1 MDGRSGGILL
11 SVALAFSMTD
21 GSSAQDEGRRKPP
34 RQVGPDVI
42 ELDHSDISLPLRD
55 IAPIPPRFQDNEEH
69 PVKKLPHRHP
79 FRPLGSRPDPVIQ
92 TLAPGSLVSTT
103 PGLSFDGVGVPNY
116 GDAPNVVVWPD
127 AYYGTATMYN
137 AAGTAFLGSK
147 LCAYDRNQMITATG
161 TPGGQQCFQLSSTSG
176 GVLPSDWDGATPP
189 PAGAPNYMIA
199 FDDAGLN
206 GLNLWKF
213 HVDWASPGSSSL
225 TGPTKI
231 SGAAF

>member
-1 MDGRSGGILL
+1 MDGRSGGIVL
-11 SVALAFSMTD
+11 SVALAFSMAD

-79 FRPLGSRPDPVIQ
+79 FRPLGSRPDPVLQ

-116 GDAPNVVVWPD
+116 GVASAPPD
-127 AYYGTATMYN
+127 TVGA
-137 AAGTAFLGSK
+137 
-147 LCAYDRNQMITATG
+147 
-161 TPGGQQCFQLSSTSG
+161 
-176 GVLPSDWDGATPP
+176 VGATPTR
-189 PAGAPNYMIA
+189 
-199 FDDAGLN
+199 
-206 GLNLWKF
+206 
-213 HVDWASPGSSSL
+213 SPSSTTTPRWVS
-225 TGPTKI
+225 GPTRTT
-231 SGAAF
+231 SPTTCSMPRARRSWAPSCAPTTATR